1 MFTSADLLEKFNK
14 YLSNLVFGKKP
25 ENLYEPIRY
34 ALALGGKRIR
44 PLLLLMAYN
53 LYRDDVDSIL
63 SQAAGIEVYH
73 NYSLLH
79 DDVMDKSDLRRGKPT
94 VYKRWGESTAILA
107 GDAMLVMAYRLMTG
121 SGGRYVG
128 SVMRLFTETAMEICE
143 GQQLDMDF
151 ETRSDVYEHE
161 YLEMIRLKTS
171 VLLACGLKVGA
182 LLAEA
187 SEDDSRM
194 LYDFGINLGIAFQL
208 KDDLLDVYGD
218 PKVFGKPIGGDI
230 LCNKKTYLLIQA
242 LRRGNV
248 SQVKELEKWM
258 GAKQYNPQEK
268 IKSVTELFNQIGVRA
283 LCEDKIEHYTLMA
296 ELNLQAVNVPEEKK
310 VVLQDMMRQL
320 MHREV

>member
-94 VYKRWGESTAILA
+94 VYNRWGESTAILA

-128 SVMRLFTETAMEICE
+128 SVMRLFNETAMEICE

-151 ETRSDVYEHE
+151 ETRSDVYEHDPSE
-161 YLEMIRLKTS
+161 NFCIAGLRPKGWCFVSRS
-171 VLLACGLKVGA
+171 V
-182 LLAEA
+182 
-187 SEDDSRM
+187 
-194 LYDFGINLGIAFQL
+194 
-208 KDDLLDVYGD
+208 
-218 PKVFGKPIGGDI
+218 
-230 LCNKKTYLLIQA
+230 
-242 LRRGNV
+242 
-248 SQVKELEKWM
+248 
-258 GAKQYNPQEK
+258 
-268 IKSVTELFNQIGVRA
+268 
-283 LCEDKIEHYTLMA
+283 
-296 ELNLQAVNVPEEKK
+296 
-310 VVLQDMMRQL
+310 
-320 MHREV
+320 